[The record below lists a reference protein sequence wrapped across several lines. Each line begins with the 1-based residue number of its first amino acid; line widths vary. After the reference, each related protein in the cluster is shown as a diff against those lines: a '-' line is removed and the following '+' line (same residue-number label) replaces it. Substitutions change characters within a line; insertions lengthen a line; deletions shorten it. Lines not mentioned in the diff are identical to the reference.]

1 MMNDEHDGEC
11 KKDQQDKEDIPKRS
25 SVGEPAGCIEVKGDQ
40 QR

>member
-1 MMNDEHDGEC
+1 MNDEHEGEC
-11 KKDQQDKEDIPKRS
+11 KEDQQGKKNILKRS